1 MVASQLPVMGPD
13 WPQEAHFPA
22 HSAPRQDLDS
32 FAASKAL
39 LSSESFLTHSL
50 SSLIPV
56 DCRTSPLA
64 RALLQLGLPL
74 ILSYFLLFH
83 FGVTILE
90 SLLRL
95 AEKGPSWPAAIIVY
109 SVLSPRYRERCP
121 KWWLFFSFLFCSAC
135 QKLDELCCGLAL
147 ETCVRFI
154 IYSRSGLKSTLLSR
168 AILLAEPKLLLLFIL
183 VLSFSLLCGDKRVPS
198 GGGAKSELEIQNPPT
213 RFLAQVQRNLV
224 SLSLLPSELLASPF
238 SNSLSPSFGQLSFS
252 SSFTWSIMNL
262 L

>member
-1 MVASQLPVMGPD
+1 MGPD

-121 KWWLFFSFLFCSAC
+121 KWWLFFSFLFCSVLRARSWMNFAAVSLW
-135 QKLDELCCGLAL
+135 KLAS
-147 ETCVRFI
+147 V
-154 IYSRSGLKSTLLSR
+154 SS
-168 AILLAEPKLLLLFIL
+168 FIL
-183 VLSFSLLCGDKRVPS
+183 VVASKALSYLELFCLPSQNCSFSL
-198 GGGAKSELEIQNPPT
+198 
-213 RFLAQVQRNLV
+213 FLY
-224 SLSLLPSELLASPF
+224 SPF
-238 SNSLSPSFGQLSFS
+238 LCCVATNESHPAVVPKV
-252 SSFTWSIMNL
+252 NL
-262 L
+262 KYKTRRRAS